1 MKRIVSCLLA
11 FVLVFTPYFSASA
24 SEPEQSTKS
33 AQGSSAA
40 PEGQEKPGGEETG
53 KGSTGEQADSAGA
66 KGPAAEGKE
75 EKAQAGEQTGG
86 QEKDKSAEETAGQ
99 KNQTAGDISSQ
110 EEKKAAGESGGQEEK
125 KTEEEAAGKEGQQTA
140 AEAGGQEGKTI
151 ADSGQ
156 IDVSICQAAIFD
168 KETVFTVS
176 LTGYEDKEIVLAEDA
191 KEPAARGM
199 VSYENLPAGTY
210 ALTVSAPG
218 FAGYTQEI
226 KVDGWAYQVWLTTGF
241 VSGFSYEEEQVHP
254 GVLLVGDVD
263 GNGVID
269 DADKTKLI
277 DDIEAGKEQSPN
289 SDLNGDGIV
298 DIVDLEYFAKGYQI
312 SEDTNSSLEVSVPA
326 AVIGMQPDNDTS
338 VDGELD
344 ALLKDEGSVLL
355 SRKDGQT
362 ISEMSPVSVTFDFP
376 EEESYGADGIVI
388 ETAED
393 NGITAAELQI
403 VYTEEGMEHSA
414 VVPVRK
420 GMNFLLDTSAVTV
433 TQDAEGAICI
443 NLGPQIAVKKVSLKI
458 MGMEKNNNL
467 AEISRVKFVN
477 GMENRISEPDM
488 DIPENLSADC
498 KNKSFTLT
506 WDACRNVTGYE
517 VLVAYEGEE
526 EVRAVR
532 GNSLTVTSFNQGK
545 LQNNQSYEVKVQ
557 SVNGSW
563 RSGYCEAVTAI
574 PKTDKK
580 PDAPDNLKVTGK
592 FKAIGAS
599 WKNMEDTDSY
609 NLYYRETGTENFQKI
624 EGIAASNY
632 TISELKNHTEYEVYV
647 TGVNE
652 LGESGPS
659 ITGVAQTIN
668 PDPADMPKYKR
679 INAAGEGE
687 VSEHIISAAAAQ
699 GRMEESPKDTE
710 AGTAW
715 GTVDN
720 NPVSYHYHGTWDSGG
735 FNPLQENGGLVY
747 EFDEAYEMEAFALQE
762 ASVQNTGYGYIQV
775 RYWDENGT
783 RKELGKVSIEAKS
796 DSQGRTYYLIRLPR
810 MIRAKKLQFGLAR
823 SLAVGSNTVS
833 EVYFYHYDSLEDDI
847 MALYADALHTK
858 LKEEVNQE
866 TIDGLRTR
874 LNTKDEVSGEYHPD
888 KDALE
893 RELKTAEEILNAE
906 LTEPVQ
912 IYSSITTSDAGR
924 GFGGLN
930 AWQPLGI
937 SAAAGE
943 EITIYVGHSSKRTGE
958 TTNLQLVA
966 TQYHAEA
973 ASMAQTI
980 STPLK
985 IGRNQITIPKLSSM
999 KAEAGGALYIQY
1011 TGTAGAGNY
1020 AVRVNGGAEVPRL
1033 DLYRVTDPAE
1043 RVRRAERYVEE
1054 LDAYTNQMEERH
1066 RELHK
1071 QSENQLVQYDYDA
1084 KNCILGASDI
1094 LLDSMLLSLPAWQI
1108 WTGAGTGTVEERAA
1122 RLVQSMDAMEDMM
1135 YLFYQHKG
1143 LNNSAEAER
1152 DRLPYRHL
1160 NIRYQRMFA
1169 GAFMYASGNH
1179 IGIEWNETAGMIGCV
1194 PVQFDENGKY
1204 ISGRY
1209 FGWGIAHEIGHCI
1222 NQGAY
1227 AVAEITNNYFSVLAQ
1242 AKDTSD
1248 SVRFQYSEVYKKV
1261 TSGTKGHAS
1270 NVFTQLGM
1278 YWQLHLAYDN
1288 GYNYKTYAN
1297 HKEQL
1302 DSLFFARVDSY
1313 ARNPAA
1319 APAPGGVSLSL
1330 SGNSDQVL
1338 MRLSCGAAKKNLL
1351 EFFERWGMT
1360 PDEATTAYA
1369 SQFEPE
1375 TRAIFYVNDDARVY
1389 RLEHEGSKLD
1399 TAGTVEAV
1407 GDTAAARINENAA
1420 NQVDFV
1426 LNSKNIPEEDV
1437 LGYEIVRCTIS
1448 GGETEEELAGF
1459 VTKKE
1464 AEAGTFSDLVTTMNN
1479 RVVTYKVR
1487 VIDQYLNRSAPKML
1501 EPLKIEHAGCIDKT
1515 GWTADSAG
1523 ITATSEGVADG
1534 KDTDTS
1540 CGPEEAKPL
1549 EKIIDGNNRT
1559 TYQGVAGDN
1568 AEVVL
1573 DFHKE
1578 LTITGLQYTVT
1589 EGTPV
1594 KDYRIWF
1601 LNGKGGWTKA
1611 AEGAFRGDDTEI
1623 VYFAEEG
1630 GKNIASY
1637 QTTSVKLEIRGQ
1649 KDTEISISELD
1660 VLGVTGD
1667 NVDFRRT
1674 GEGTAAIGRLSGDF
1688 VYGED
1693 SDDVIPAGSIVF
1705 TGAYKGNPAY
1715 NVVMLY
1721 DQNGNQVGGRD
1732 SEGNLNAYQ
1741 TILAEVPE
1749 TGNVRDVSD
1758 GTWIYWIQPEDVV
1771 NLQAIEKVRAE
1782 LYRVDNAL
1790 TNEGQRMVSDS
1801 LFEVMPE
1808 ELPEIQINSGGMTR

>member
-1 MKRIVSCLLA
+1 MIYLIKAFIKVVIRKGEHGRKERSMKRIVSCLLA
-11 FVLVFTPYFSASA
+11 FVLVFTPYFSVTA
-24 SEPEQSTKS
+24 SEPEQGNVRS
-33 AQGSSAA
+33 AQGSNVTPDGQKESRGEGTEEGKTKEQEDSASVKEPSA
-40 PEGQEKPGGEETG
+40 EMKDEKPQAEEI
-53 KGSTGEQADSAGA
+53 A
-66 KGPAAEGKE
+66 
-75 EKAQAGEQTGG
+75 GG
-86 QEKDKSAEETAGQ
+86 QEKRSTTEEV
-99 KNQTAGDISSQ
+99 
-110 EEKKAAGESGGQEEK
+110 GGQEEK
-125 KTEEEAAGKEGQQTA
+125 LTIEED
-140 AEAGGQEGKTI
+140 GGQEEKPITEEADQEEKQI

-156 IDVSICQAAIFD
+156 IDVSICQAVILD

-176 LTGYEDKEIVLAEDA
+176 LTGHEDKEIVLAEDS

-210 ALTVSAPG
+210 VLTVSAPG
-218 FAGYTQEI
+218 FAGFTQEI
-226 KVDGWAYQVWLTTGF
+226 TVDGWAYGVWLTTGF
-241 VSGFSYEEEQVHP
+241 VSGYSYEEEQVHP

-269 DADKTKLI
+269 DADKMKLI
-277 DDIEAGKEQSPN
+277 DDIEAGTKQSPN

-298 DIVDLEYFAKGYQI
+298 DIVDLEYFVKGYQV
-312 SEDTNSSLEVSVPA
+312 SEDVRSSVEVSVPA
-326 AVIGMQPDNDTS
+326 AVIGMQPDVDTF
-338 VDGELD
+338 VDGD
-344 ALLKDEGSVLL
+344 ISSLLKEEGSIAL
-355 SRKDGQT
+355 SRKDGQE
-362 ISEMSPVSVTFDFP
+362 ISDMTPVSVEFDFP
-376 EEESYGADGIVI
+376 EKESYGADGIVI
-388 ETAED
+388 EAAKD

-403 VYTEEGMEHSA
+403 TYTEEGMEHSA
-414 VVPVRK
+414 VVQVRK
-420 GMNFLLDTSAVTV
+420 GVDFLLDTSAVTV
-433 TQDAEGAICI
+433 RQDAEGAICI

-467 AEISRVKFVN
+467 AEISQVKFVN

-488 DIPENLSADC
+488 DIPENLSANC
-498 KNKSFTLT
+498 SNKSFTLT

-517 VLVAYEGEE
+517 VLIAYEGEQ

-545 LQNNQSYEVKVQ
+545 LVNNQSYEVQVQ

-563 RSGYCEAVTAI
+563 RSGYCEAIAAV

-580 PDAPDNLKVTGK
+580 PDAPDNLKVTGQ
-592 FKAIGAS
+592 FKAISAS

-624 EGIAASNY
+624 EGIITSSYTLSN
-632 TISELKNHTEYEVYV
+632 LKNHTKYDVYV

-652 LGESGPS
+652 LGESNPS
-659 ITGVAQTIN
+659 ITGVAETIN

-687 VSEHIISAAAAQ
+687 ISEHIISAQAPQ

-720 NPVSYHYHGTWDSGG
+720 NPVSYHYHETWDSGG
-735 FNPLQENGGLVY
+735 FNPLQTNGGLVY

-762 ASVQNTGYGYIQV
+762 ASVQNVGYGYIQV

-783 RKELGKVSIEAKS
+783 KQELGKVSIQAKS
-796 DSQGRTYYLIRLPR
+796 DSQGRTYYMVKLPR
-810 MIRAKKLQFGLAR
+810 MIRVKKIQFGLAR
-823 SLAVGSNTVS
+823 SVAVGTNTVS

-847 MALYADALHTK
+847 MALYADSLHTK
-858 LKEEVNQE
+858 LKGEVTQE

-874 LNTKDEVSGEYHPD
+874 LNTKDEVSGEFHPD
-888 KDALE
+888 KEALE

-912 IYSSITTSDAGR
+912 IYSSITTNDAGK

-930 AWQPLGI
+930 AWQPLGVA
-937 SAAAGE
+937 AAAGE
-943 EITIYVGHSSKRTGE
+943 EITIYVGHGSKRTGE
-958 TTNLQLVA
+958 MTNLQLVA

-973 ASMAQTI
+973 AGVAKTI
-980 STPLK
+980 SAPLK
-985 IGRNQITIPKLSSM
+985 IGRNTVTIPKLSSM
-999 KAEAGGALYIQY
+999 KEEAGGALYIQY
-1011 TGTAGAGNY
+1011 TGTVGAGNY
-1020 AVRVNGGAEVPRL
+1020 AVRVNGGAEVPKL

-1043 RVRRAERYVEE
+1043 RQRRAERYIEE
-1054 LDAYTNQMEERH
+1054 LDAYTKQIEEQH
-1066 RELHK
+1066 NEIHGK
-1071 QSENQLVQYDYDA
+1071 SENELVRYEYDA
-1084 KNCILGASDI
+1084 RNCILGASDI
-1094 LLDSMLLSLPAWQI
+1094 MLDSMLLSLPAQQVWA
-1108 WTGAGTGTVEERAA
+1108 GAGTGELEERAA

-1135 YLFYQHKG
+1135 SLFYQHKG
-1143 LNNSAEAER
+1143 LNNKAGAER

-1179 IGIEWNETAGMIGCV
+1179 IGIEWNETAGMAGGV
-1194 PVQFDENGKY
+1194 PVQSDENGRY
-1204 ISGRY
+1204 VSGRY

-1242 AKDTSD
+1242 AKDTND

-1261 TSGTKGHAS
+1261 TSGAKGRAS

-1288 GYNYKTYAN
+1288 GYNYKTYAD
-1297 HKEQL
+1297 HGEQL
-1302 DSLFFARVDSY
+1302 NNLFFARVDSY

-1319 APAPGGVSLSL
+1319 APAPGGISLSL
-1330 SGNSDQVL
+1330 TGNTDQVL

-1360 PDEATTAYA
+1360 PDETTAAYA

-1375 TRAIFYVNDDARVY
+1375 TRAIFYVNDDSRVY
-1389 RLEHEGSKLD
+1389 RLEHSGSKLNVD
-1399 TAGTVEAV
+1399 GTVEAV
-1407 GDTAAARINENAA
+1407 GDTAAAAINENSA

-1426 LNSKNIPEEDV
+1426 LNSKNIPAEDV

-1448 GGETEEELAGF
+1448 GGETQEELAGF
-1459 VTKKE
+1459 VTREE
-1464 AEAGTFSDLVTTMNN
+1464 AEAVTFSDLVTTMNN
-1479 RVVTYKVR
+1479 RVVTYKIR
-1487 VIDQYLNRSAPKML
+1487 VVDQYLNYSAPKTL

-1515 GWTADSAG
+1515 SWTAAATG
-1523 ITATSEGVADG
+1523 ITATSEGVASG

-1540 CGPEEAKPL
+1540 CGPEAAAPV
-1549 EKIIDGNNRT
+1549 EKVIDGSKST
-1559 TYQGVAGDN
+1559 TYEGVVGDK

-1594 KDYRIWF
+1594 KDYRIWVR
-1601 LNGKGGWTKA
+1601 NGEGGWTKA
-1611 AEGAFRGDDTEI
+1611 AEGAFRGDNTEI
-1623 VYFAEEG
+1623 VYFAEKS

-1637 QTTSVKLEIRGQ
+1637 KTTSVKLEITGQ
-1649 KDTEISISELD
+1649 KDTKISISELD

-1674 GEGTAAIGRLSGDF
+1674 DEGIAAIGRLSDDF
-1688 VYGED
+1688 VYGGDAE
-1693 SDDVIPAGSIVF
+1693 DVIPAGSIVF
-1705 TGAYKGNPAY
+1705 TGVYKGNPAY
-1715 NVVMLY
+1715 NVVILY

-1732 SEGNLNAYQ
+1732 GDGNLNAYQ
-1741 TILAEVPE
+1741 TILAEVPD

-1782 LYRVDNAL
+1782 LYRVDNAQ

-1801 LFEVMPE
+1801 LFEMMPE
-1808 ELPEIQINSGGMTR
+1808 ELPEIQINGGK